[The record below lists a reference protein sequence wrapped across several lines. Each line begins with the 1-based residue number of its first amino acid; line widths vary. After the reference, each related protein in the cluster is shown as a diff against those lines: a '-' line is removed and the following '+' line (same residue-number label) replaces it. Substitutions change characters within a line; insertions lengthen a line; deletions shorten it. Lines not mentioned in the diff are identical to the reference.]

1 MFDKL
6 IESEPEGADFKNRRS
21 YFLVSSLV
29 VGVMFMAAVVISIF
43 ASDFGLGNS
52 SFELTEMLA
61 PVEMAVVEPEP
72 PAPRTPQNQAQNQL
86 PTRQAVIARIDDVPP
101 SVPITT
107 SITPNTQ
114 LPRPLGN
121 YNISSIDSGPVG
133 GPSGGRELLGTDTT
147 IGGGLSQIEPAAGT
161 KSSQPPPPPIIK
173 NETRPR
179 PPVSKGVLNG
189 EAKSLPKP
197 LYSAAAKAVRA
208 NGQVSVQVTI
218 DEGGNVISAHAMNG
232 HFLLRPEAERAARN
246 ARFSPTFLSEVP
258 VKVTGVITYNFVL

>member
-6 IESEPEGADFKNRRS
+6 IVSEPEGADFKNRRG

-29 VGVMFMAAVVISIF
+29 VGVMFLAAVVFSIF

-52 SFELTEMLA
+52 SFELTEMIAPPDLA
-61 PVEMAVVEPEP
+61 AVEPES
-72 PAPRTPQNQAQNQL
+72 PAPRTQQNQAQNQL
-86 PTRQAVIARIDDVPP
+86 PTRQAVIARIDEVPP
-101 SVPITT
+101 AVPTTT
-107 SITPNTQ
+107 SVVQNTQ
-114 LPRPLGN
+114 SPRPLGD
-121 YNISSIDSGPVG
+121 YKISAIDSNPVG
-133 GPSGGRELLGTDTT
+133 GPSGGREPSGTGPN
-147 IGGGLSQIEPAAGT
+147 IGSGLSQTEPVADT
-161 KSSQPPPPPIIK
+161 KSNQPPPPPIINK
-173 NETRPR
+173 DTKPR
-179 PPVSKGVLNG
+179 RPVSKGVLNG

-232 HFLLRPEAERAARN
+232 HLLLRPEAERAARN